1 MSKGIWRVIC
11 LLKGICQ
18 KEGNTFVKRRVIYLL
33 KRYLSKG
40 GGGGGGGYMF
50 VKRYLSKGGEYI
62 CQKEG
67 NIFVKRYLSK
77 GG

>member
-1 MSKGIWRVIC
+1 MFVKRRVIYLLKFVKRRVIY

-18 KEGNTFVKRRVIYLL
+18 KEGNIFVK
-33 KRYLSKG
+33 K
-40 GGGGGGGYMF
+40 
-50 VKRYLSKGGEYI
+50 
-62 CQKEG
+62 KEG

>member
-1 MSKGIWRVIC
+1 M
-11 LLKGICQ
+11 LKGICQ
-18 KEGNTFVKRRVIYLL
+18 KEGKCLLKYLSKGGNIFVKIFVKRRVIYLL
-33 KRYLSKG
+33 KICQKEG
-40 GGGGGGGYMF
+40 N
-50 VKRYLSKGGEYI
+50 I

>member
-1 MSKGIWRVIC
+1 M
-11 LLKGICQ
+11 LKGICQ
-18 KEGNTFVKRRVIYLL
+18 KEGNIFVKRRVIYLSKKVFV
-33 KRYLSKG
+33 KRRVIYLSKRR
-40 GGGGGGGYMF
+40 
-50 VKRYLSKGGEYI
+50 VIYLLKGI

>member
-1 MSKGIWRVIC
+1 MFVKRIVIYFSKG
-11 LLKGICQ
+11 GEYICQ
-18 KEGNTFVKRRVIYLL
+18 KDGNIFVKRREIYLA
-33 KRYLSKG
+33 KG
-40 GGGGGGGYMF
+40 W
-50 VKRYLSKGGEYI
+50 EYI

>member
-1 MSKGIWRVIC
+1 MFVKKRVIY

-18 KEGNTFVKRRVIYLL
+18 KEGNIFVKKRVIYLL
-33 KRYLSKG
+33 IG
-40 GGGGGGGYMF
+40 
-50 VKRYLSKGGEYI
+50 I

-67 NIFVKRYLSK
+67 NMFVKRYFSK

>member
-1 MSKGIWRVIC
+1 M
-11 LLKGICQ
+11 LKGICQ
-18 KEGNTFVKRRVIYLL
+18 KEGNMFVERRVIYLL
-33 KRYLSKG
+33 KG
-40 GGGGGGGYMF
+40 
-50 VKRYLSKGGEYI
+50 I

>member
-1 MSKGIWRVIC
+1 MFVERYLSKA
-11 LLKGICQ
+11 
-18 KEGNTFVKRRVIYLL
+18 KRRGIYLL
-33 KRYLSKG
+33 KG
-40 GGGGGGGYMF
+40 
-50 VKRYLSKGGEYI
+50 I